1 MKFLTNPTR
10 DNKKQKTNLQN
21 SEIGSGSAYIKEH
34 AGHVEGYGEN
44 YPLETHSTNTNRPE

>member
-1 MKFLTNPTR
+1 MKFLTNQTR
-10 DNKKQKTNLQN
+10 DNKNQKNNLQN

-44 YPLETHSTNTNRPE
+44 YPIENNSTNTNRPE